1 MGNREATGLE
11 PEGET
16 VSDEAVEVPFDEDT
30 RPETLFQRADRNW
43 GEILQ
48 EARVTQ
54 TCTQIIGGFL
64 LAVAFQPRFGELD
77 TYQLTV
83 YLILVA
89 LAGLATALGLALVV
103 MHREFFGKQQK
114 LRVVR
119 IGNWLLVCNLV
130 VVSILALLVTSLIFD
145 FVLSRLAGFIVL
157 GVGTVVTFVL
167 WFVVPRVS
175 GAGKR
180 N

>member
-1 MGNREATGLE
+1 MSN
-11 PEGET
+11 
-16 VSDEAVEVPFDEDT
+16 SDEEVQVGEDA
-30 RPETLFQRADRNW
+30 RPETTFQRADRNW

-83 YLILVA
+83 YLILVS

-103 MHREFFGKQQK
+103 MHREFFGKRQK

-119 IGNWLLVCNLV
+119 IGNLLLICNLV
-130 VVSILALLVTSLIFD
+130 VVSLLALLVTSLIFD
-145 FVLSRLAGFIVL
+145 FVLSRLAGFVAL
-157 GVGTVVTFVL
+157 SVGVIVTFVL
-167 WFVVPRVS
+167 WFVVPRIG
-175 GAGKR
+175 GASKLD
-180 N
+180 